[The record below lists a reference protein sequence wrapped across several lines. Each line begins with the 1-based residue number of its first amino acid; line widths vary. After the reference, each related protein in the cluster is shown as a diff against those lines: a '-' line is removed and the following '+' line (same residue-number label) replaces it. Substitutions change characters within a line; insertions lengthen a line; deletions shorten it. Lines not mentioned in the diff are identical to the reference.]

1 MRRLALRRPSRES
14 LRGAWQALIPVLI
27 ALPILAVG
35 ALIGAAVALN
45 LRMIVILIAAFVGGL
60 LLLSI
65 NARLLFAGALLL
77 TYVGVGLATS
87 RRLAFDLR
95 YVRVQDLGS
104 TRSTERFQFI
114 GPGLHVFVS
123 ERVFLGFGLGLAG
136 ASGPGPA
143 IDGRVGAALV
153 PIGRGYL
160 FGSLEACA
168 AAAIDGDSDS
178 ARAAVLLFGS
188 RAR

>member
-1 MRRLALRRPSRES
+1 MRHDRFGAALVTRT
-14 LRGAWQALIPVLI
+14 WC
-27 ALPILAVG
+27 VG
-35 ALIGAAVALN
+35 AVVAL
-45 LRMIVILIAAFVGGL
+45 AATAPTPTARAERLSLEVGGG
-60 LLLSI
+60 
-65 NARLLFAGALLL
+65 AGAFSNAGAPVQ
-77 TYVGVGLATS
+77 YGVAMSVGVGLATS

-178 ARAAVLLFGS
+178 ARAAVLLFGY